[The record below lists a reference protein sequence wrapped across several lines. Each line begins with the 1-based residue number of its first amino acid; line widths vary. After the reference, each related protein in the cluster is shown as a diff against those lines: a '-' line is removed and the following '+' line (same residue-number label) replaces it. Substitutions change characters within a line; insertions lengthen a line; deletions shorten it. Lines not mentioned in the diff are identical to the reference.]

1 MKVSTLV
8 TALAERS
15 LNMAY
20 FPGELN
26 SSALRSYFIS
36 GEVCDHKIG
45 EITRETSSLCLL
57 KDTGGKKK
65 ASPNKENS
73 LGDGAHLQP
82 LGLIEHFFCKS
93 VLCIVV
99 ILL

>member
-1 MKVSTLV
+1 M
-8 TALAERS
+8 TAVAEKS

-45 EITRETSSLCLL
+45 EIMRETATPWFITSP
-57 KDTGGKKK
+57 KIHRQKKK
-65 ASPNKENS
+65 AFMS
-73 LGDGAHLQP
+73 
-82 LGLIEHFFCKS
+82 
-93 VLCIVV
+93 
-99 ILL
+99 

>member
-57 KDTGGKKK
+57 KDTGGKKRLHQTK
-65 ASPNKENS
+65 RIAWEM
-73 LGDGAHLQP
+73 
-82 LGLIEHFFCKS
+82 EHICNPW
-93 VLCIVV
+93 V
-99 ILL
+99 